1 MEINSKI
8 HIFFYFLMEK
18 NSNDLLIKNK
28 LLKLNFEKNSNNLS
42 FVISKTLFYFFFI
55 KIGIFIYLFIC
66 LLFEFKKQKNYI
78 KIIISLFKKNI
89 SKNGKSIISAN
100 SNIETN
106 IYLDKFETDIY
117 NKVKNKIIGFPCRG
131 MWNNQREFI
140 NGAIRRFRPKKIVEI
155 GVREGCGSSIILNAI
170 QDLKSSHLY
179 SIDLDKRNF
188 IGKCAQSL
196 FPNLLSK
203 WTLYKGNIAA
213 KFIEEIGKDIDMV
226 LIDSAHFEPG
236 EILDFLIVLPF
247 LSEEAI
253 IIMHDIANQ
262 ITAPRKYRGWLGK
275 RNEWAPYT
283 IFNSIRGK
291 IYLPS
296 GKNLLSHDIGARKL
310 DINQKQYYHDYF
322 RILGGQWQYF
332 PKENYIKEMSRYFE
346 KYYDNDCMNIFKE
359 AINFNR
365 KFVKENPMTN
375 LYNEN

>member
-1 MEINSKI
+1 
-8 HIFFYFLMEK
+8 MEK